1 MFSLAP
7 YNHYHYLY
15 FCFRASLQK
24 LTKHDVIGFSNNSIL
39 NSMERFIQTVCEME
53 NTILIPSRLLDLTVG
68 DSQDR
73 LQLGDKR
80 SSIINAT
87 LANTNLYHLYNVISQ
102 MKIEIL
108 WSQNCTDNFQETE
121 NDFVVSAEKL
131 KRSRS
136 SSSTSMYSMQSIYT
150 SSNSESDTFIEN
162 NFGAENENDVSA
174 TAQSFKKHL
183 HGLHRN
189 IQKMTLAAEYLILRY
204 QNVIDHRT

>member
-24 LTKHDVIGFSNNSIL
+24 LAKHDVIGFSNNSIL
-39 NSMERFIQTVCEME
+39 YSMERFIQTVCEME

-108 WSQNCTDNFQETE
+108 WSQNCMDNFQETE
-121 NDFVVSAEKL
+121 NDFVVPTEKL
-131 KRSRS
+131 KRARS

-183 HGLHRN
+183 RGLHRN

-204 QNVIDHRT
+204 QNVIDHQT

>member
-24 LTKHDVIGFSNNSIL
+24 LAKHDVIGFSNNSIL
-39 NSMERFIQTVCEME
+39 NSMERFIQTVREME
-53 NTILIPSRLLDLTVG
+53 DTILIPSRLLDLTVG

-73 LQLGDKR
+73 LQLGDER

-102 MKIEIL
+102 MKIEML
-108 WSQNCTDNFQETE
+108 WSQNCMDNFQETE
-121 NDFVVSAEKL
+121 DDFVPSTETL
-131 KRSRS
+131 KRART
-136 SSSTSMYSMQSIYT
+136 SSSTSMYGMQSIYT

-162 NFGAENENDVSA
+162 NFGGENENDVSA

-183 HGLHRN
+183 RGLHRN

-204 QNVIDHRT
+204 QNVIDH

>member
-24 LTKHDVIGFSNNSIL
+24 LAKHDVIGFSNNSIL

-102 MKIEIL
+102 MKVEIL
-108 WSQNCTDNFQETE
+108 WSQNCMDNFQETE

-131 KRSRS
+131 KRARS